1 MKKKHKCNLNH
12 GRGYWR
18 PQTICNDNSTYYC
31 CTLSTHRKVWKT
43 QNNETHNKNQR
54 LKHIME
60 SSIKDTK
67 IKVNPRKCH
76 KHLHCKNS
84 QLFLGCNLSLTMW
97 IKLQKTTH
105 EVTITVKQ
113 SMQVL
118 DKMTKSPLMASIMTM
133 HAFKGMSSSSLF
145 FGLLQHDVIVYQTN
159 YKTILW
165 SFCKVLLQLTKT

>member
-1 MKKKHKCNLNH
+1 MS
-12 GRGYWR
+12 
-18 PQTICNDNSTYYC
+18 QT
-31 CTLSTHRKVWKT
+31 LA
-43 QNNETHNKNQR
+43 
-54 LKHIME
+54 
-60 SSIKDTK
+60 
-67 IKVNPRKCH
+67 
-76 KHLHCKNS
+76 
-84 QLFLGCNLSLTMW
+84 
-97 IKLQKTTH
+97 LQKQSTISRLQSITYHVDKITKKNTH